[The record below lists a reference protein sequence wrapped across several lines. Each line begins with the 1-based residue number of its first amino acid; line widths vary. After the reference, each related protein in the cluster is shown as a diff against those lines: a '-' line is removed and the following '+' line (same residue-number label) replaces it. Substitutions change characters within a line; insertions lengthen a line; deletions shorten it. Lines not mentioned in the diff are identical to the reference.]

1 MRQTPSRLPHGAVLF
16 VNECVGHTPVLVR
29 AVSELLAVVP
39 GDTVVDATVGSGGH
53 ARLFADAIGPDGTLI
68 AIDVDPQDLSIAERS
83 LADAPCRVELVR
95 ANFATI
101 GEVLQDLGVSG
112 VDVLFAD
119 LGVSSTQLDDPE
131 RGLSFQQD
139 GPLDMR
145 LDSGLKVTATDL
157 INGLRERELAD
168 LFFYNAQEVLSRRIA
183 RRICDARR
191 DKRITTTQQLA
202 AVVAAAVGGHP
213 TSRKSKIHPA
223 TRTFMALRI
232 AVNSEKE
239 SLDKFLDAAPALLR
253 PGGRIGVIAFH
264 SGEDRPVKLDF
275 RKRKND
281 KVYRVVTKKPVVA
294 DAEERRANPR
304 SRSAK
309 LRVAIRIAD

>member
-1 MRQTPSRLPHGAVLF
+1 MDES
-16 VNECVGHTPVLVR
+16 VGHTPVLVR
-29 AVSELLAVVP
+29 AVCELLAVAP
-39 GDTVVDATVGSGGH
+39 GETVVDATVGAGGH

-68 AIDVDPQDLSIAERS
+68 AFDVDPDNLAIAKQS
-83 LADAPCRVELVR
+83 LVGAPCRVELVR
-95 ANFATI
+95 ADFATV
-101 GEVLQDLGVSG
+101 GEVLEGLGVSA

-145 LDSGLKVTATDL
+145 LDSRLTVTAADL

-168 LFFYNAQEVLSRRIA
+168 LLFYNAQEVLSRRIA

-191 DKRITTTQQLA
+191 DKRIATTEQLA
-202 AVVAAAVGGHP
+202 TVVASAIGGHP
-213 TSRKSKIHPA
+213 MSRKSKIHPA

-232 AVNSEKE
+232 AVNNETE
-239 SLDKFLDAAPALLR
+239 SLDKFLDVAPALLR
-253 PGGRIGVIAFH
+253 PEGRIGVIAFH

-275 RKRKND
+275 RKRKTD
-281 KVYRVVTKKPVVA
+281 KVYRIVTKKPVIA
-294 DAEERRANPR
+294 EAEERRTNPR

-309 LRVAIRIAD
+309 LRVAVRIAD